1 MMEILSLG
9 QKLKKLRK
17 ENGLTLK
24 ELAENRITAA
34 QISHIE
40 RDKSYPSQDLLEYF
54 SVKLGTTVDFL
65 IESKDMQAKKIAVSI
80 LLKGEFLIKTGKYSE
95 AKKEISR
102 VLLLCNEY
110 ELSEETS
117 RANYLY
123 AIIYKEEKHYK
134 KAIQMCEKS
143 LVGYLQL
150 FNWEGAARSYF
161 ELGTIYTLDGYYVP
175 ASNML
180 HQAYDIIKKIK
191 LSDINFE
198 NDVLTALSY
207 AYIKSDDSAM
217 ALKYA
222 QKAESLSSRMKDLK
236 SKAGHF
242 YVLANSYMQ
251 NSDYD
256 MAKKY
261 FNLALD
267 TYNMQA
273 LNEEKAKAFERLS
286 EVYKRLSDF
295 DSALS
300 SIQKAY
306 QLKEHDEDEQLVNIL
321 FCYSGILSLKNE
333 HEKSIELLN
342 HAGIIAEKLGNK
354 KLQSRAVKKHA
365 DILEATGE
373 VGQAKIY
380 LNKCMELLESIQD
393 KKQLASVCFDAAR
406 LCEGN
411 CRDSEIGYY
420 TKGIALFKEIGLI
433 EN

>member
-65 IESKDMQAKKIAVSI
+65 IQSKDMQAKKIAVSM
-80 LLKGEFLIKTGKYSE
+80 LLKGEFLIKTAKYPE
-95 AKKEISR
+95 AKKEISK

-110 ELSEETS
+110 ELSEETA

-123 AIIYKEEKHYK
+123 GIIYKQEKQYK
-134 KAIQMCEKS
+134 KAILMCEKA
-143 LVGYLQL
+143 LIAYLQL
-150 FNWEGAARSYF
+150 FNWEGAARTYF
-161 ELGTIYTLDGYYVP
+161 ELGTIYTFDGYYGP
-175 ASNML
+175 AANML
-180 HQAYDIIKKIK
+180 HQAYDITKKVK
-191 LSDINFE
+191 LNDINFE
-198 NDVLTALSY
+198 NDVLTALSF
-207 AYIKSDDSAM
+207 AYIKSKDSAM

-222 QKAESLSSRMKDLK
+222 QKAESLSSKMKDLK

-242 YVLANSYMQ
+242 FVLGNSYMQ
-251 NSDYD
+251 NSNYD

-267 TYNMQA
+267 TYNIETIK
-273 LNEEKAKAFERLS
+273 EEKAVAFERLS
-286 EVYKRLSDF
+286 EVYKKLGDF

-306 QLKEHDEDEQLVNIL
+306 NLKYQADDQQFLKIL
-321 FCYSGILSLKNE
+321 FLYSDILSLTGESK
-333 HEKSIELLN
+333 KAIELLED
-342 HAGIIAEKLGNK
+342 AKKIAEKLSDK
-354 KLQSRAVKKHA
+354 KLESRAVKKHA
-365 DILEATGE
+365 DILESLGE
-373 VGQAKIY
+373 VQQAKVCI
-380 LNKCMELLESIQD
+380 NRCIELLESIED
-393 KKQLASVCFDAAR
+393 KKELASVCFDAAR
-406 LCEGN
+406 LCEGS